1 MIKRNLSLMLLLL
14 VIGSMVL
21 SACGAME
28 GFGRTKVTWF
38 IGFGL
43 GAQPDH
49 LKLEKELVDEFNRS
63 QNKIWLVLDIA
74 PANSDVTKLLKD
86 EIASGNSPDIVGPI
100 GWGRANAFY
109 GQWLD
114 LKPYLEKSNFDM
126 SDFDPNL
133 VKLFETDEG
142 NVSMPYAVFPA
153 MVFYN
158 KGMFDK
164 AGLAYP
170 PATYGEKYKM
180 PDGTQVEW
188 SWDTL
193 SQVAKLLTL
202 DKNGK
207 NTTENGF
214 DRENIVQYGYYPTFQ
229 DLPKIGTFRGA
240 DRLYEQKD
248 GKTVARVPSQWAEAW
263 NWYFDGIWGEQRF
276 IPTGYVVYD
285 KTKSNGNPFSYGI
298 LAMIVTQLWYAS
310 CCLSLPA
317 DSWDIAAIPSYQGQV
332 HGRVDVDAFR
342 ILKSSKN
349 PDASFEVL
357 KYLMGPTTKKMMD
370 TYGGLPIRVESQDVF
385 FQLQK
390 EKFPWVKNWDVVQA
404 GAAYPDLPSAEGYTP
419 HADEAYPLVLQF
431 GHNIATE
438 QSTNVN
444 AEIEKLV
451 ANLQTL
457 FDKK

>member
-1 MIKRNLSLMLLLL
+1 MKRNLYHLLGLFVIVSAL
-14 VIGSMVL
+14 V
-21 SACGAME
+21 SACGAFE
-28 GFGRTKVTWF
+28 GYGRTKVTWF

-49 LKLEKELVDEFNRS
+49 IILEKELADEFNRS

-74 PANSDVTKLLKD
+74 PANSDATKLLKD
-86 EIASGNSPDIVGPI
+86 QIASGNGPDIVGPI

-114 LKPYLEKSNFDM
+114 LKPYLEQYNT

-158 KGMFDK
+158 KGRFDK

-170 PATYGEKYKM
+170 PAKYGEKYTM
-180 PDGTQVEW
+180 PNGTQVEW
-188 SWDTL
+188 SWETL
-193 SQVAKLLTL
+193 SHIARLLTL
-202 DKNGK
+202 DKDGK
-207 NTTENGF
+207 NTTESSF
-214 DRENIVQYGYYPTFQ
+214 DPENIVQYGYYPTFQ
-229 DLPKIGTFRGA
+229 DLPKIGTFWGA

-248 GKTVARVPSQWAEAW
+248 GKTLARVPDQWADAW
-263 NWYFDGIWGEQRF
+263 KWYFDGIWGKQPF
-276 IPTGYVVYD
+276 IPRGPVVYD
-285 KTKSNGNPFSYGI
+285 QNKSNGNPFNYGI
-298 LAMIVTQLWYAS
+298 LAMTVTQLWYPS
-310 CCLSLPA
+310 CCLSLLPP
-317 DSWDIAAIPSYQGQV
+317 DSWDMAAIPSYQGQV

-370 TYGGLPIRVESQDVF
+370 TYGGLPIRIESQDVF
-385 FQLQK
+385 FDLQK
-390 EKFPWVKNWDVVQA
+390 EKFPWVKNWEVVRA
-404 GAAYPDLPSAEGYTP
+404 GAAYPDLPPAEGYTP
-419 HADEAYPLVLQF
+419 HADEAYPIVLQL
-431 GHNIATE
+431 GHLMATE
-438 QSTNVN
+438 KSANVET
-444 AEIEKLV
+444 EIEKLV
-451 ANLQTL
+451 ANLQNI
-457 FDKK
+457 FDK